1 MEQLTPGRF
10 GSLKAFRERFGEPE
24 EGNMRELYSL
34 MFEPQEGLPPVAL
47 RRLKEE
53 VARDLPEKTRR
64 LHPRLMPDAQA
75 AAYEKARGAL
85 ASGTRGSALKM
96 LHHIRSVSVHP
107 DAASPAEDE
116 SYVAMSARLLA
127 AMEILKVVHDRG
139 ERALVFIEHVK
150 MQHRFIEL
158 TRRAFGLPR
167 VDLINGSTPIPR
179 RQEIVNRFQRHL
191 DRDEGF
197 DLLVL
202 GPKAAGTGLTLTAA
216 THVIHLSRW
225 WNPAVEEQCNDRVH
239 RIGQNKPVTVHVPM
253 AIHPGYQHN
262 SFDCLLHS
270 LMTRKRRLASSVLW
284 PMGDTGDDASR
295 LQAMLADGSASESM
309 DPVATAMKMMF
320 QRDGENMQMQS
331 SDGSIT
337 YH

>member
-1 MEQLTPGRF
+1 
-10 GSLKAFRERFGEPE
+10 
-24 EGNMRELYSL
+24 MRELYSL
-34 MFEPQEGLPPVAL
+34 MFEPQRGLPPVAL
-47 RRLKEE
+47 RRLKEN
-53 VARDLPEKTRR
+53 VARDLPEKSRR
-64 LHPRLMPDAQA
+64 LHPRLMPKPQA
-75 AAYEKARGAL
+75 SAYETARGKL
-85 ASGTRGSALKM
+85 ASGTRGGALKM

-107 DAASPAEDE
+107 DASSSAEDE
-116 SYVAMSARLLA
+116 TYISMSARLLA
-127 AMEILKVVHDRG
+127 AMDILRG
-139 ERALVFIEHVK
+139 VRDQGNRALVFIEHVK

-158 TRRAFGLPR
+158 AKREFDLPR
-167 VDLINGSTPIPR
+167 VDLINGSTPIPL

-239 RIGQNKPVTVHVPM
+239 RIGQTKPVTVHVPM

-270 LMTRKRRLASSVLW
+270 LMARKRRLASSALW
-284 PMGDTGDDASR
+284 PMGDTGEDASQ
-295 LQAMLADGSASESM
+295 LQRMLSEGGSTHVEDPVTAALAMMFERDGGLIGAANEDGSFPYE
-309 DPVATAMKMMF
+309 
-320 QRDGENMQMQS
+320 
-331 SDGSIT
+331 
-337 YH
+337 

>member
-1 MEQLTPGRF
+1 MSLRAKAALAVNADFRMGLTGTPIENSTVDLWAIMEQLTPGRF
-10 GSLKAFRERFGEPE
+10 GSLKTFRERFGEPA
-24 EGNMRELYSL
+24 EGNMQELYSL
-34 MFEPQEGLPPVAL
+34 VFESQDGLPPVAL

-53 VARDLPEKTRR
+53 VARDLPEKSRR
-64 LHPRLMPDAQA
+64 LHPRLMPAMQA
-75 AAYEKARGAL
+75 AAYETARGKL
-85 ASGTRGSALKM
+85 AAGTRGSALKM

-107 DAASPAEDE
+107 DASSTSEDGT
-116 SYVAMSARLLA
+116 YITMSARLMA
-127 AMEILKVVHDRG
+127 AIDILRGLRDRG

-158 TRRAFGLPR
+158 AKREFGIPR

-239 RIGQNKPVTVHVPM
+239 RIGQTRPVMVHIPM

-270 LMTRKRRLASSVLW
+270 LMTQKS
-284 PMGDTGDDASR
+284 
-295 LQAMLADGSASESM
+295 
-309 DPVATAMKMMF
+309 KH
-320 QRDGENMQMQS
+320 QRCL
-331 SDGSIT
+331 
-337 YH
+337 

>member
-1 MEQLTPGRF
+1 
-10 GSLKAFRERFGEPE
+10 
-24 EGNMRELYSL
+24 MRELYSL
-34 MFEPQEGLPPVAL
+34 MFESQEGLPPVAL
-47 RRLKEE
+47 RRLKDE
-53 VARDLPEKTRR
+53 VARELPEKSRR
-64 LHPRLMPDAQA
+64 LHPRLMPEPQA
-75 AAYEKARGAL
+75 AAYETARAKL
-85 ASGTRGSALKM
+85 AAGTRGGALKM

-107 DAASPAEDE
+107 DASSPAEDE
-116 SYVAMSARLLA
+116 TYISMSARLLA
-127 AMEILKVVHDRG
+127 AMDILRGVRDRR

-158 TRRAFGLPR
+158 VKREFGLAR
-167 VDLINGSTPIPR
+167 VDLINGSTPIPH

-239 RIGQNKPVTVHVPM
+239 RIGQTRPVTVHVPM
-253 AIHPGYQHN
+253 AIHSGYQHN

-270 LMTRKRRLASSVLW
+270 LMARKRRLASSALW
-284 PMGDTGDDASR
+284 PMGDTGEDSNR
-295 LQAMLADGSASESM
+295 LQQMLSDGGATQVD
-309 DPVATAMKMMF
+309 DPVSAAMAIMF
-320 QRDGENMQMQS
+320 KRDDTPMGPRNP
-331 SDGSIT
+331 DGSIS
-337 YH
+337 YQ